1 MDLPFLKISG
11 DLSNM
16 DLPFLK
22 RSGDLSNMD
31 LSFLKMSGDLSSM
44 DLSFLKMSGDLLGRL
59 LPKRKRRGKSATLRR
74 RTNDRAKTTRCGN
87 ARENFS
93 RKKPCKAAD
102 LTCNCLSTVDQ
113 KKL

>member
-1 MDLPFLKISG
+1 LHRFIASKDPPEPLLHQFIVPQAPPEPLLHRFVLPA
-11 DLSNM
+11 DVRE
-16 DLPFLK
+16 PF
-22 RSGDLSNMD
+22 
-31 LSFLKMSGDLSSM
+31 
-44 DLSFLKMSGDLLGRL
+44 
-59 LPKRKRRGKSATLRR
+59 GKVAAEAQASPQVSYAAAADQR